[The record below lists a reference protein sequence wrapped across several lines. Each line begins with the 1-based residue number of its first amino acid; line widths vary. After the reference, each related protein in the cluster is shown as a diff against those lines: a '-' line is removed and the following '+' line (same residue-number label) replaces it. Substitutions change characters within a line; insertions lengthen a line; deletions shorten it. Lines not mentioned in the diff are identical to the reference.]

1 MRLGVIIDDLLAQ
14 FHNVTFFGPV
24 RKLLVKFFLIVLTLL
39 KDLCEECGRVLS
51 STRTF
56 NWLGRSFAFVQKFS
70 ESFFF
75 LLDGVEEEEVFL
87 VITFIL

>member
-1 MRLGVIIDDLLAQ
+1 MIIDDLLAQ

-39 KDLCEECGRVLS
+39 EDLREECGRVLS

-56 NWLGRSFAFVQKFS
+56 RRLGRSFTFVKQLS
-70 ESFFF
+70 
-75 LLDGVEEEEVFL
+75 
-87 VITFIL
+87 

>member
-39 KDLCEECGRVLS
+39 KDLCEECG
-51 STRTF
+51 
-56 NWLGRSFAFVQKFS
+56 
-70 ESFFF
+70 
-75 LLDGVEEEEVFL
+75 
-87 VITFIL
+87 